1 MISAEEERHR
11 ELTAKLETLRQET
24 AALSTALKKNKSS
37 LREQQAQNQALKE
50 EIALFHT
57 AEETAALID
66 NMHGKRQ
73 QFLLDTTAELGKYR
87 LGAILMEQNG
97 SKQMNIHVVSDYR
110 KRDDIAKL
118 MGGLYERG
126 YQDVQTREIKLDDG
140 MYNSLVK
147 VTR

>member
-1 MISAEEERHR
+1 
-11 ELTAKLETLRQET
+11 
-24 AALSTALKKNKSS
+24 
-37 LREQQAQNQALKE
+37 
-50 EIALFHT
+50 
-57 AEETAALID
+57 
-66 NMHGKRQ
+66 MHGKRQ